1 MYMTDS
7 EDKKPKRSSA
17 AGPKKSTSKKKTMNK
32 PAVDSHENDSNFD
45 EAYKKKIQKA
55 LQENLVEM
63 AKRKNLSQKQVSA
76 INSFIEE
83 HLSCFVLLGYT
94 VNGNPVSLVNAPTQ
108 KDSDSLGTMLQK
120 FFVKYIDPP
129 PNGNDMKP
137 PGV

>member
-7 EDKKPKRSSA
+7 EDKKPSR
-17 AGPKKSTSKKKTMNK
+17 KSTARKTTQNKK
-32 PAVDSHENDSNFD
+32 AVKRETESVEDDDLSMDA
-45 EAYKKKIQKA
+45 AYKKKIQKA
-55 LQENLVEM
+55 LQENLVEI
-63 AKRKNLSQKQVSA
+63 ARRKNLSKKQVSV
-76 INSFIEE
+76 INSFVEE

-108 KDSDSLGTMLQK
+108 KDSDSLGTLLQK

-129 PNGNDMKP
+129 ASGEPKP